1 MVARFA
7 VALVLWRE
15 LQYDF
20 AFRRTGLAVVI
31 SLSGRL
37 KAKKREDLNDVRM
50 RERWQLLK
58 RSKRLGDLKSWIVF
72 FFLCVCVHASRWLFI
87 LVALAWPRLG
97 RCHRCHG
104 GRSNAAGQEVLHELE
119 LARRECVVIRIAVVW
134 NLDGVNP

>member
-37 KAKKREDLNDVRM
+37 KAKKREDLKDVRM

-72 FFLCVCVHASRWLFI
+72 FFLCVCVFMRAGGCSYLLPWPGHDLAAVI
-87 LVALAWPRLG
+87 DVTVAGATPRG
-97 RCHRCHG
+97 RKFFTNW
-104 GRSNAAGQEVLHELE
+104 S
-119 LARRECVVIRIAVVW
+119 W
-134 NLDGVNP
+134 